1 MNGDQV
7 SIRVQNSGKP
17 ISESDQDRIF
27 ERFYRVDAA
36 RRSRKGGV
44 GLGLSLSR
52 EIVRAHSGD
61 LFLETSDSTKTVFV
75 VELPA

>member
-44 GLGLSLSR
+44 GLGSVYLGKSCEHIL
-52 EIVRAHSGD
+52 EIC
-61 LFLETSDSTKTVFV
+61 F
-75 VELPA
+75 